1 MNFIKKRKMN
11 KIKLLFSVL
20 FLSVIFVS
28 CKKDETTNSVIF
40 SSSKV
45 EVPVG
50 KSDSVKVNVGLTPF
64 TLLAADNT
72 IATAKVSSKLN
83 SYIVVTGV
91 KEGTTLITVTD
102 KDKKTGKL
110 SVTVKKVAL
119 VFTPTKA
126 EVAIGKTGT
135 VKIAGGSAPYTILV
149 GDITIATATV
159 DKETITI
166 SGVKAGTTL
175 ITVTDKDK
183 VTAKFDV
190 VVK

>member
-1 MNFIKKRKMN
+1 MN

-20 FLSVIFVS
+20 LLSVVFVS
-28 CKKDETTNSVIF
+28 CKKDDITNSIIF

-45 EVPVG
+45 EVAVG
-50 KSDSVKVNVGLTPF
+50 KSDSVKVTVGLTPF
-64 TLLAADNT
+64 TVLVADNT

-83 SYIVVTGV
+83 NYIVVTGV
-91 KEGTTLITVTD
+91 KEGTTLITLTD

-126 EVAIGKTGT
+126 EVAVGKTGT
-135 VKIAGGSAPYTILV
+135 VKIAGGSTPYVIVV
-149 GDITIATATV
+149 GDNTIATATV

-166 SGVKAGTTL
+166 SGVKAGTTS
-175 ITVTDKDK
+175 ITVTDKNK

-190 VVK
+190 VIK

>member
-28 CKKDETTNSVIF
+28 CKNDEATNSVIF
-40 SSSKV
+40 ASSKV
-45 EVPVG
+45 ELAVG
-50 KSDSVKVNVGLTPF
+50 KSDSVKVTVGLTPF

-83 SYIVVTGV
+83 NYIVVTGV

-110 SVTVKKVAL
+110 SVTVKKAAL
-119 VFTPTKA
+119 VFTPIKT
-126 EVAIGKTGT
+126 ELTVGKTGT
-135 VKIAGGSAPYTILV
+135 VKIAGGSTPYTILV
-149 GDITIATATV
+149 GDNTIATATV
-159 DKETITI
+159 DKETITVT
-166 SGVKAGTTL
+166 GVKAGTTS

-190 VVK
+190 VIK